1 MATSYDGDLQMFR
14 EPSCEPDLGVLRF
27 LRWLAE
33 RGELEHE
40 LSGVSSGELADLV
53 ESVPAEIDPPRFLH
67 RPCQFTVRASHERAH
82 RLRRGVE
89 R

>member
-1 MATSYDGDLQMFR
+1 MFR

-40 LSGVSSGELADLV
+40 VSGASSGELADLV
-53 ESVPAEIDPPRFLH
+53 EPVPAETDPPRSFH
-67 RPCQFTVRASHERAH
+67 RPCQFTMRASHERAY
-82 RLRRGVE
+82 RLSRGVE